1 MPVPGRSDQQL
12 RESLL
17 RIAKKLVASGLNR
30 GTSGNCSV
38 RQASSTGFLITP
50 SGVPVDDMDAAS
62 IVRMDFT
69 GRIDGNGRPSSEWRF
84 HRDILQRRPEVGAVI
99 HVHSTFATALAC
111 LRRDVPPFHYMIAVA
126 GGNTVRCA
134 PYALFGTQELS
145 DAALDAL
152 DGRRACLLANH
163 GMIAIGTDLDDA
175 LAIAVEVEAL
185 CEQYI
190 HALQVGEPASLSDEE
205 MTAVFQQFKG
215 YGRPAKPRPS

>member
-1 MPVPGRSDQQL
+1 MPVPGRSDQPL
-12 RESLL
+12 RAELL
-17 RIAKKLVASGLNR
+17 RIAKRLVETGLNR

-38 RQASSTGFLITP
+38 RQTSSTGFLITP

-62 IVRMDFT
+62 IVCMDFA
-69 GRIDGNGRPSSEWRF
+69 GRIDGNGTPSSEWRF
-84 HRDILQRRPEVGAVI
+84 HRDILQQRPEVGAVI

-126 GGNTVRCA
+126 GGNTIRCSS
-134 PYALFGTQELS
+134 YALFGTQALS

-163 GMIAIGTDLDDA
+163 GMIAVGTDLDDA

-190 HALQVGEPASLSDEE
+190 HALQVGEPSCLSDDE
-205 MTAVFQQFKG
+205 MSAVCQQFKG
-215 YGRPAKPRPS
+215 YRRAQPRTS

>member
-1 MPVPGRSDQQL
+1 
-12 RESLL
+12 
-17 RIAKKLVASGLNR
+17 
-30 GTSGNCSV
+30 
-38 RQASSTGFLITP
+38 
-50 SGVPVDDMDAAS
+50 MDAAS

-84 HRDILQRRPEVGAVI
+84 HRDSLQRRPEVGAVI